1 MKRLFT
7 LFTTLLGLGGA
18 AGPSEPVSIR
28 DADDHNRVYKA
39 ACDIIQPYMRLHGKP
54 EKKVTRDSTIE
65 LKRAIQMLDA
75 VTTYAPTNWSAFWIK
90 GKAYQAIEDRKAA
103 CAAFKSAFDLQDKNP
118 DVAREYMFE
127 CLNLG
132 DGVEGLRAAQ
142 HALALNPSDAGL
154 HANLALALVIAA
166 KPKEALAAIDEALR
180 IDPQD
185 KISQNVRKVVMKII
199 DGTKPQP
206 KTLSELGN

>member
-1 MKRLFT
+1 MKNMLTFVT
-7 LFTTLLGLGGA
+7 ALLGLGGTNHA
-18 AGPSEPVSIR
+18 SEAITIR

-39 ACDIIQPYMRLHGKP
+39 ACDIIEPYMRLQGKP
-54 EKKVTRDSTIE
+54 EKKVTTAAATE
-65 LKRAIQMLDA
+65 LKRAIKMLDA
-75 VTTYAPTNWSAFWIK
+75 VTTYAPKNWSAFWIK
-90 GKAYQAIEDRKAA
+90 GKAYQAIEDRAAA

-132 DGVEGLRAAQ
+132 HGAEGVRAAQ
-142 HALALNPSDAGL
+142 YALALKPSDAGL
-154 HANLALALVIAA
+154 NANLALALVIAA

-185 KISQNVRKVVMKII
+185 EISQNVRKVVLRII

-206 KTLSELGN
+206 KTLSELEN